1 MMGQLVQSIVDAL
14 SAGATLGLAALAIG
28 LVFGVIRLANFAQ
41 AEIITASAYCL
52 IFTWDLGWYVS
63 VPLSILVAIAMSL
76 LMEFAVFSRM
86 RSANPATLLIASFG
100 LSFLLQRVYELM
112 FSNNV
117 RTAPVASGLAQTV
130 EFAGVR
136 VQLLSVATIII
147 AGALLLAL
155 QWFLTKTS
163 QGLQLKAAAADFRTA
178 RLVGIPAGRVIGL
191 SFALSGILA
200 AAVAF
205 VLTVQSGAVGPT
217 FGVQITI
224 LALVGAVIGGIDKI
238 SGSLAGGFL
247 VGFATSLLATWLP
260 QEMSNF
266 KDAYVFVLVIG
277 VLLFRP
283 SGLLIKGRGVVRT

>member
-1 MMGQLVQSIVDAL
+1 MMSHFIQSIVDAL

-41 AEIITASAYCL
+41 AEIITGSAYCL
-52 IFTWDLGWYVS
+52 IFTWSLGWYFS
-63 VPLSILVAIAMSL
+63 IPLSIAVAIAMSL

-100 LSFLLQRVYELM
+100 LSFLIQRVYELA

-130 EFAGVR
+130 EVAGIR
-136 VQLLSVATIII
+136 VQLLSVATIVI
-147 AGALLLAL
+147 AGALLFGL
-155 QWFLTKTS
+155 QMFLTRTS

-191 SFALSGILA
+191 SFALSGILS

-247 VGFATSLLATWLP
+247 VGFATSMLATWLP

-283 SGLLIKGRGVVRT
+283 SGLLIKGRGVART

>member
-1 MMGQLVQSIVDAL
+1 MMSQFIQSIVDAL

-41 AEIITASAYCL
+41 AEIITGSAYCL
-52 IFTWDLGWYVS
+52 IFTWSLGWYIS
-63 VPLSILVAIAMSL
+63 IPLSIAVAIAMSL

-100 LSFLLQRVYELM
+100 LSFLIQRVYELA
-112 FSNNV
+112 FSNND

-130 EFAGVR
+130 EVAGIR
-136 VQLLSVATIII
+136 VQLLSVATIVI
-147 AGALLLAL
+147 AGALLFGL
-155 QWFLTKTS
+155 QMFLTRTS

-191 SFALSGILA
+191 SFALSGILS

-247 VGFATSLLATWLP
+247 VGFATSMLATWLP

-283 SGLLIKGRGVVRT
+283 SGLLIKGRGVART

>member
-1 MMGQLVQSIVDAL
+1 MMSQFIQSIVDAL

-41 AEIITASAYCL
+41 AEIITGSAYCL
-52 IFTWDLGWYVS
+52 IFTWSLGWYVAI
-63 VPLSILVAIAMSL
+63 PLSILVAIAMSL

-100 LSFLLQRVYELM
+100 LSFLIQRVYELA

-130 EFAGVR
+130 EVAGIR
-136 VQLLSVATIII
+136 VQLLSVATIVI
-147 AGALLLAL
+147 AGALLLGL
-155 QWFLTKTS
+155 QMFLTRTS

-191 SFALSGILA
+191 SFALSGILSA
-200 AAVAF
+200 GVAF

-247 VGFATSLLATWLP
+247 VGFATSMLATWLP
-260 QEMSNF
+260 QELSNF

-283 SGLLIKGRGVVRT
+283 SGLLIKGRGVART

>member
-1 MMGQLVQSIVDAL
+1 MMSQFIQSIVDAL

-41 AEIITASAYCL
+41 AEIITGSAYCL
-52 IFTWDLGWYVS
+52 IFTWSLGWYIS
-63 VPLSILVAIAMSL
+63 IPLSIAVAIAMSL

-100 LSFLLQRVYELM
+100 LSFLIQRVYELA

-130 EFAGVR
+130 EVAGIR
-136 VQLLSVATIII
+136 VQLLSVATIVI
-147 AGALLLAL
+147 AGALLFGL
-155 QWFLTKTS
+155 QMFLTRTS

-191 SFALSGILA
+191 SFALSGILS

-247 VGFATSLLATWLP
+247 VGFATSMLATWLP

-283 SGLLIKGRGVVRT
+283 SGLLIKGRGVART

>member
-1 MMGQLVQSIVDAL
+1 MMSQFIQSIVDAL

-41 AEIITASAYCL
+41 AEIITGSAYCL
-52 IFTWDLGWYVS
+52 IFTWSLGWYFS
-63 VPLSILVAIAMSL
+63 IPLSIAVAIAMSL

-100 LSFLLQRVYELM
+100 LSFLIQRVYELA

-130 EFAGVR
+130 EVAGIR
-136 VQLLSVATIII
+136 VQLLSVATIVI
-147 AGALLLAL
+147 AGALLFGL
-155 QWFLTKTS
+155 QMFLTRTS

-191 SFALSGILA
+191 SFALSGILS

-247 VGFATSLLATWLP
+247 VGFATSMLATWLP

-283 SGLLIKGRGVVRT
+283 SGLLIKGRGVART

>member
-1 MMGQLVQSIVDAL
+1 MSQFIQSIVDAL

-41 AEIITASAYCL
+41 AEIITGSAYCL
-52 IFTWDLGWYVS
+52 IFTWSLGWYIS
-63 VPLSILVAIAMSL
+63 IPLSIAVAIAMSL

-100 LSFLLQRVYELM
+100 LSFLIQRVYELA

-130 EFAGVR
+130 EVAGIR
-136 VQLLSVATIII
+136 VQLLSVATIVI
-147 AGALLLAL
+147 AGALLFGL
-155 QWFLTKTS
+155 QMFLTRTS

-191 SFALSGILA
+191 SFALSGILS

-247 VGFATSLLATWLP
+247 VGFATSMLATWLP

-283 SGLLIKGRGVVRT
+283 SGLLIKGRGVART